1 MSDINQGSP
10 EPIRDEL
17 PQQEPVAR
25 EHSGPV
31 KHDPLTAFSDEEL
44 AMELARRNENI
55 ILLAVNSRIGGDD
68 VELIARGNSALL
80 VGHFER
86 VKPSLFGHDSK
97 EIAVGRHGLRS

>member
-31 KHDPLTAFSDEEL
+31 KHDPLDRKSTRL
-44 AMELARRNENI
+44 
-55 ILLAVNSRIGGDD
+55 NS
-68 VELIARGNSALL
+68 S
-80 VGHFER
+80 H
-86 VKPSLFGHDSK
+86 
-97 EIAVGRHGLRS
+97 